1 MGSSA
6 QNGIVAFVLSAVL
19 LSFLIG
25 PTTCSDGWHSP
36 SIGRQGACSWHG
48 GVNHTP
54 QFLVFLASAF
64 IGVVAY
70 AVSNW
75 REQKR
80 LQELQ
85 DIIRGE
91 AVSEAVPIDNE
102 AQEKLEKLRE
112 FVKNRTGAGKNEI
125 GPTCPLCGSAMKK
138 RLAKRGPRRGK
149 YFFGCS
155 HYPVCR
161 GTRNVG

>member
-1 MGSSA
+1 
-6 QNGIVAFVLSAVL
+6 V
-19 LSFLIG
+19 
-25 PTTCSDGWHSP
+25 
-36 SIGRQGACSWHG
+36 
-48 GVNHTP
+48 
-54 QFLVFLASAF
+54 
-64 IGVVAY
+64 VVAY

-112 FVKNRTGAGKNEI
+112 FVKNRTARGRMKSVLPA
-125 GPTCPLCGSAMKK
+125 LCAVRYEEAPRKERSSK
-138 RLAKRGPRRGK
+138 RKVFLRMQSLPGVSRHAQRRMRYQRDTRSLA
-149 YFFGCS
+149 FFFPIFGHS
-155 HYPVCR
+155 SERDKSTIQYLSKFQTDHFGNFISVDSR
-161 GTRNVG
+161 IK